1 MRLLLGGGGSGG
13 HVFPAIA
20 VAEAMRGMLREEL
33 QLLLVGTAGGVEAAI
48 AQEAGISFAAVSS
61 RRVRGRHPLSQIWST
76 VTIVQGIGEALQTM
90 HRFRPNAVLVTGG
103 YVSVPVGVAA
113 WLLRRPLVLFLPDI
127 EPGWAARLLAR
138 LATRICTTDARS
150 IDRLPV
156 RKSLATGYPLRP
168 VFKEIDRPM
177 ARAHFQL
184 NGGPAV
190 LITGAVQGAR
200 SLNRAVEAHL
210 EAWLEAVQ
218 LIHVSGPDDEMRLHE
233 RRRALPPELQR
244 RYHLFGYLGDELPM
258 AMAACDLAV
267 ARAGA
272 SVLGELPAAGL
283 PAVLVPLPAAGV
295 HQRRNAEVLEQAGAA
310 VILDD
315 AKVERELLPTA
326 RALVQDPDR
335 LAAMRHAARA
345 KARSDA
351 AERIAEVLWEV
362 RR

>member
-13 HVFPAIA
+13 HVFPAMA
-20 VAEAMRGMLREEL
+20 VAEAMRALLREEL
-33 QLLLVGTAGGVEAAI
+33 QLLLVGTAEGLEAAL
-48 AQEAGISFAAVSS
+48 AQEAGIPFAAVSS
-61 RRVRGRHPLSQIWST
+61 RRVRGRHVFSQIWSG
-76 VTIVQGIGEALQTM
+76 VTILKGIGEAM
-90 HRFRPNAVLVTGG
+90 VAMRRFQPNAVLVTGG
-103 YVSVPVGVAA
+103 YVSVPVGMAA
-113 WLLRRPLVLFLPDI
+113 WLLRRPLVLFLPDV

-156 RKSLATGYPLRP
+156 RKSVATGYPLRP

-218 LIHVSGPDDEMRLHE
+218 LIHVSGPEDELRLQE
-233 RRRALPPELQR
+233 RRRALPTELQR
-244 RYHLFGYLGDELPM
+244 RYHLFGYLGEELPV

-295 HQRRNAEVLEQAGAA
+295 HQRHNAEILEQAGAA
-310 VILDD
+310 VILED
-315 AKVERELLPTA
+315 AEGESQLLPTILA
-326 RALVQDPDR
+326 ILRDPER
-335 LAAMRHAARA
+335 LSAMRQAARG
-345 KARSDA
+345 KARRDA
-351 AERIAEVLWEV
+351 AERIAEILWEV